1 MFLNKLIN
9 IARSPTNVN
18 QLSSKLI
25 CKIIKINNFNAKF
38 FSDLFQRCLISST
51 PAINNKLT
59 VNKPL
64 EFVNLKEGKDPVQN
78 VNHQI
83 QKQEAGRL
91 FAVVQICG
99 KQFKI
104 TQGDVIMLEGF
115 WEPTNGDQLR
125 LEKVLL
131 CGSQDFTLVGRPIL
145 QNGLV
150 DIQATVIEKSLS
162 HTRTHFK
169 YKKRKQYR
177 RINFQRSPT
186 TVLRI
191 NSIEINNPVDQSEAP
206 QTTDN
211 VFF

>member
-1 MFLNKLIN
+1 ML
-9 IARSPTNVN
+9 
-18 QLSSKLI
+18 
-25 CKIIKINNFNAKF
+25 
-38 FSDLFQRCLISST
+38 QRCSISST
-51 PAINNKLT
+51 PIIQNKVT
-59 VNKPL
+59 TTKPL
-64 EFVNLKEGKDPVQN
+64 EFVNLKEGKNPVEN
-78 VNHQI
+78 VNNQI
-83 QKQEAGRL
+83 KNNEAGRL

-104 TQGDVIMLEGF
+104 TQGDVIMIEGH
-115 WEPTNGDQLR
+115 WEPSNGDQLR

-145 QNGLV
+145 QKGLV
-150 DIQATVIEKSLS
+150 DVQATVIEKSLS

-169 YKKRKQYR
+169 FKKRKQYR

-191 NSIEINNPVDQSEAP
+191 NSIDINNSVDQNQAA
-206 QTTDN
+206 QTSSDN

>member
-1 MFLNKLIN
+1 MKKL
-9 IARSPTNVN
+9 
-18 QLSSKLI
+18 L
-25 CKIIKINNFNAKF
+25 
-38 FSDLFQRCLISST
+38 DLFQRCLISST
-51 PAINNKLT
+51 PAINNKVT
-59 VNKPL
+59 TNKPL
-64 EFVNLKEGKDPVQN
+64 EFVNLKDGKDPVQN
-78 VNHQI
+78 INNKI
-83 QKQEAGRL
+83 EKNEIGRL

-115 WEPTNGDQLR
+115 WEPSNGDQLR

-131 CGSQDFTLVGRPIL
+131 CGSQDFTLVGKPIL
-145 QNGLV
+145 QKGLV

-191 NSIEINNPVDQSEAP
+191 NSIEINSPVDQHEVPP
-206 QTTDN
+206 QTSDN

>member
-1 MFLNKLIN
+1 M
-9 IARSPTNVN
+9 
-18 QLSSKLI
+18 
-25 CKIIKINNFNAKF
+25 
-38 FSDLFQRCLISST
+38 
-51 PAINNKLT
+51 T

-64 EFVNLKEGKDPVQN
+64 EFVDLKKGKDPVQN
-78 VNHQI
+78 VNSQI

-145 QNGLV
+145 QKGLV

-169 YKKRKQYR
+169 FKKRKQYR

-191 NSIEINNPVDQSEAP
+191 NSIEINNPVDYSEMP

>member
-9 IARSPTNVN
+9 IARYPNNVN
-18 QLSSKLI
+18 QLS
-25 CKIIKINNFNAKF
+25 N
-38 FSDLFQRCLISST
+38 LFQRCLISST
-51 PAINNKLT
+51 PAAHNKLT

-64 EFVNLKEGKDPVQN
+64 EFVDLKEGKDPVQN
-78 VNHQI
+78 VNKKI
-83 QKQEAGRL
+83 QNSEAGRL
-91 FAVVQICG
+91 FAVVQLCG

-145 QNGLV
+145 QKGLV
-150 DIQATVIEKSLS
+150 DIQATIIEKSLS

-191 NSIEINNPVDQSEAP
+191 NSIEINNSVDQNEAQEP
-206 QTTDN
+206 SDN

>member
-18 QLSSKLI
+18 QLS
-25 CKIIKINNFNAKF
+25 N
-38 FSDLFQRCLISST
+38 LFQRCLISST
-51 PAINNKLT
+51 PVINNKLT

-64 EFVNLKEGKDPVQN
+64 EFVNLKDGKDPVQN
-78 VNHQI
+78 VNNKI
-83 QKQEAGRL
+83 QNNEAGRL

-115 WEPTNGDQLR
+115 WEPTNGDELK

-131 CGSQDFTLVGRPIL
+131 CGSQDFTLVGRPVL
-145 QNGLV
+145 QKGLV

-177 RINFQRSPT
+177 RFNFQRSPT

-191 NSIEINNPVDQSEAP
+191 NSIEINNSVDQNETP
-206 QTTDN
+206 QTSDN